1 MTSDR
6 DWGGVGPFI
15 RPEDLHMWLIS
26 FALLMVLNS
35 ILAVVSSQF
44 SRAGNPPWIDFV
56 VIINWGVVFSLCV
69 LFRYLNIFV
78 NTERA
83 KWRLLF
89 FSLACVIVPRSV
101 IPFRYVDFTM
111 LLMCLML
118 IDFFNGR
125 PSCKTHV
132 FCGVMLVVLSAS
144 DHAWGVMPPG
154 LWVVKLFGSYLA
166 VAIGKLGYRVIQVFH
181 RQAQESNGPSAP
193 VCRCVSRSA
202 VCRKGGRK
210 FVGCERAVFEEDTR
224 IWKEE
229 GEQQFFVVPNNC
241 YGKVDCSWFL
251 DVRVHGA
258 FDMFCFPFA
267 SGVEG
272 RQFLEWQQGFKAAYG
287 KESQRF
293 CL

>member
-1 MTSDR
+1 MLSPE
-6 DWGGVGPFI
+6 GEPEELGP
-15 RPEDLHMWLIS
+15 
-26 FALLMVLNS
+26 VL
-35 ILAVVSSQF
+35 V
-44 SRAGNPPWIDFV
+44 
-56 VIINWGVVFSLCV
+56 NWGVVFSLCV
-69 LFRYLNIFV
+69 VFRCLNIFV

-101 IPFRYVDFTM
+101 LPFRYVDFTM

-125 PSCKTHV
+125 LSCRTHL
-132 FCGVMLVVLSAS
+132 FCGVMLAVLSAS
-144 DHAWGVMPPG
+144 DHAWGVMPTG

-166 VAIGKLGYRVIQVFH
+166 VLIGKLGYRVTQVFH
-181 RQAQESNGPSAP
+181 RQAQEVKGPPSP
-193 VCRCVSRSA
+193 VCRCA
-202 VCRKGGRK
+202 K
-210 FVGCERAVFEEDTR
+210 DTR

-229 GEQQFFVVPNNC
+229 EEQQFFVVPNNC
-241 YGKVDCSWFL
+241 YGNVDCNWFL
-251 DVRVHGA
+251 DIRVSGA
-258 FDMFCFPFA
+258 FGMFCFPFA
-267 SGVEG
+267 SGMEG